1 MKTGKFADFSNDV
14 KFSGRE
20 LEGECG
26 FQLDAP
32 PHDSHFV
39 VRFSQYCVIMN
50 SNEVLGKNGRSSLL
64 GTCNIKRVFAKQCE
78 YSQSIQSCWDSEFE
92 MKNDDEK
99 SSLSC
104 RLYPFEKW

>member
-64 GTCNIKRVFAKQCE
+64 KWVLAISKGFLLNNANTPKAFRVVG
-78 YSQSIQSCWDSEFE
+78 IQSS
-92 MKNDDEK
+92 K
-99 SSLSC
+99 
-104 RLYPFEKW
+104 